1 MNIDS
6 SSAAVVLENP
16 KYPHNVGGA
25 LRACAAFG
33 TPLLYW
39 TGERVHFKQE
49 HLPRPERTGHH
60 RQSVRFAR
68 EPEALERLIARGLVP
83 VAIELKPDAENLL
96 FFAHP
101 EKAAYVFGPEDGS
114 LSRDTL
120 RRCHRF
126 AFVPTHY
133 CLNLAATV
141 NVVLYDRRVKAML
154 AGSEPVLPLSE
165 MLRRE
170 MPEVA
175 ISGRVRDGFEGR

>member
-1 MNIDS
+1 MNVRAS
-6 SSAAVVLENP
+6 EAAVVLENP

-33 TPLLYW
+33 APRLYW
-39 TGERVHFKQE
+39 TGERVFFKPE
-49 HLPRPERTGHH
+49 HLPGPDPARQR

-68 EPEALERLIARGLVP
+68 EPEALDRLIARGFVP
-83 VAIELKPDAENLL
+83 VAVELKPDAENLV

-114 LSRDTL
+114 LSKDAL

-126 AFVPTHY
+126 VSVPTHY

-170 MPEVA
+170 MPEIA